1 MTASS
6 RKKRILAALAAA
18 AVAFAA
24 LWWALERNMTQ
35 VVLSLAQARAQSL
48 AVLSLN
54 AAVEEALQSGVSY
67 EQLITVTRDESGSV
81 RLLEANTAALNSL
94 ASRITLIAQ
103 RRLSELEDQTVSVP
117 LGSALGLSIFAGAGP
132 PIRVRILPVGT
143 VSAAFDTEFVS
154 AGINQ
159 TRHRLILSLTARVQL
174 VIPSGARTVE
184 AFSQLAVAESIIVGE
199 VPQSFVDVNND
210 TDMLNLIP

>member
-159 TRHRLILSLTARVQL
+159 TRHRLILILTARVQL